1 MLPNDGPRHRS
12 HGATAVTRL
21 HSRFACTLA
30 LAGWAALAGCTGTA
44 AQVQPG
50 GGPPAPRATTP
61 GQGATVLLVSDLHFS
76 PYAAGT
82 DIVRRLRATPTTAWA
97 GILATSTDTAP
108 SAYGNDSNFALLR
121 SAGAAM
127 RAAAPHPAF
136 VVVTGDF
143 LAHRFEQSYKAIF
156 GDTAT
161 AGAAAFAD
169 STMAFMALWMA
180 SVVPSDVPVYPG
192 IGNNDSGCDDYG
204 MDTQFQRSA
213 ARSWA
218 PLAQRGGGAPGFVAA
233 FDSGGYYTARPPAA
247 GVTLVMMNDIYWSR
261 DYDPACGPDRGTAE
275 LAWLG
280 RVLDDTRAANGR
292 AWLAAHIPPG
302 IDIYSTVSYD
312 TLTLMMDTAVA
323 ARYDSTVIANAGT
336 VALQLTGHTH
346 MDEFRVYPAGTGGVP
361 DVGIPAVTPL
371 FYNNPGFLTMRLG
384 PAGEVLDYTAYA
396 LTGASTAAGFP
407 AGWNTLFDFG
417 ATYRQSAV
425 TGASMLSAVSLIA
438 SDSTVRAAWELNYS
452 GGHAGQNP
460 KPSNWVSYWCGIR
473 NLDASSFQA
482 CVQGGAPA
490 GATP

>member
-1 MLPNDGPRHRS
+1 MRPIERSHHRS
-12 HGATAVTRL
+12 RPATTETHLPTRL
-21 HSRFACTLA
+21 ARTLA
-30 LAGWAALAGCTGTA
+30 LAGWAALAGCAGPA
-44 AQVQPG
+44 AQARPG
-50 GGPPAPRATTP
+50 DAGSPAPRPAAP

-82 DIVRRLRATPTTAWA
+82 DIVRRLRSTPTTAWA
-97 GILATSTDTAP
+97 GILATSADTAP
-108 SAYGNDSNFALLR
+108 SPYGKDSNFPLLR

-127 RAAAPHPAF
+127 RTAAPHPAF

-143 LAHRFEQSYKAIF
+143 LAHNFEKSYTDIF

-180 SVVPSDVPVYPG
+180 SVIPSDVPVYPA
-192 IGNNDSGCDDYG
+192 IGNNDSGCNDYG

-247 GVTLVMMNDIYWSR
+247 GVTLVMLNEIYWSR
-261 DYDPACGPDRGTAE
+261 SYDPACGPQRGPAE

-280 RVLDDTRAANGR
+280 RVLDATRAANGR

-302 IDIYSTVSYD
+302 IDIYSSLSGTPV
-312 TLTLMMDTAVA
+312 LMMDTAVA
-323 ARYDSTVIANAGT
+323 ARYDSTVVANAGV

-346 MDEFRVYPAGTGGVP
+346 MNEFRVYPAGAGGVP

-371 FYNNPGFLTMRLG
+371 FYNNPGFMTMRLG
-384 PAGEVLDYTAYA
+384 PSGEALDYTVYA
-396 LTGASTAAGFP
+396 LAGTP
-407 AGWNTLFDFG
+407 AKWGPLFDFG

-425 TGASMLSAVSLIA
+425 TGTSMLSAVALIA
-438 SDSTVRAAWELNYS
+438 SDPTVRAAWELNYS

-460 KPSNWVSYWCGIR
+460 TPANWISYWCGIR

-482 CVQGGAPA
+482 CVQGGAGA
-490 GATP
+490 GSTP

>member
-1 MLPNDGPRHRS
+1 MRSIERPPHRS
-12 HGATAVTRL
+12 HAAIAETRRR
-21 HSRFACTLA
+21 SRLVLA
-30 LAGWAALAGCTGTA
+30 LAGWAALAGCA
-44 AQVQPG
+44 AGQVPPAA
-50 GGPPAPRATTP
+50 GPPAPAP
-61 GQGATVLLVSDLHFS
+61 GQGTTVLLVSDLHFS

-82 DIVRRLRATPTTAWA
+82 DVVRRLRVAPVSAWA
-97 GILATSTDTAP
+97 GILAASADTAP
-108 SAYGNDSNFALLR
+108 SPYGKDSNYALLR

-127 RAAAPHPAF
+127 RAAVPHPAF

-143 LAHRFEQSYKAIF
+143 LAHNFETSYTAIF

-169 STMAFMALWMA
+169 STMAFMALWM
-180 SVVPSDVPVYPG
+180 SSLVPADVPVYPS
-192 IGNNDSGCDDYG
+192 IGNNDSGCGDYG

-247 GVTLVMMNDIYWSR
+247 GVTLVMMNDVYWSR
-261 DYDPACGPDRGTAE
+261 SYDPACGPDRGDAE

-280 RVLDDTRAANGR
+280 HTLDSVRAQRGR

-302 IDIYSTVSYD
+302 IDIYSSLKGTPV
-312 TLTLMMDTAVA
+312 LMMDTSVA
-323 ARYDSTVIANAGT
+323 ARYDSTVLANADV

-346 MDEFRVYPAGTGGVP
+346 MNEFRVYATGAGGVP

-371 FYNNPGFLTMRLG
+371 FYNNPGFLAMRLG
-384 PAGEVLDYTAYA
+384 PSGDVLDYTAYA
-396 LTGASTAAGFP
+396 LTRAQAAPGFP
-407 AGWNTLFDFG
+407 AGWGPLFDFG

-425 TGASMLSAVSLIA
+425 TGAALLSAATLIA
-438 SDSTVRAAWELNYS
+438 RDSTVRAAWERNYS
-452 GGHAGQNP
+452 GGSAGQNP
-460 KPSNWVSYWCGIR
+460 TPSNWISYWCGIR

-482 CVQGGAPA
+482 CLQA
-490 GATP
+490 GAGTEPAR

>member
-1 MLPNDGPRHRS
+1 MRPIERSHHRS
-12 HGATAVTRL
+12 RSATAGTRI
-21 HSRFACTLA
+21 RPRMACALA
-30 LAGWAALAGCTGTA
+30 LLAWGAAVGCATAGTA
-44 AQVQPG
+44 VRAQ
-50 GGPPAPRATTP
+50 A
-61 GQGATVLLVSDLHFS
+61 QGSTVLLVSDIHFS
-76 PYAAGT
+76 PYAAGS
-82 DIVRRLRATPTTAWA
+82 DIVRTLRSTPTTAWA
-97 GILATSTDTAP
+97 GILAASPDTAP
-108 SAYGNDSNFALLR
+108 SPYGKDSNFPLLR

-127 RAAAPHPAF
+127 RAAVPHPAF

-143 LAHRFEQSYKAIF
+143 LAHNFEKSYTDIF

-169 STMAFMALWMA
+169 STMAFMAVWMA
-180 SVVPSDVPVYPG
+180 SLVAPDVPIYPA
-192 IGNNDSGCDDYG
+192 IGNNDSGCGDYG

-247 GVTLVMMNDIYWSR
+247 RVTLVMLNDIYWSR
-261 DYDPACGPDRGTAE
+261 SYDPACGPDQGTRE

-280 RVLDDTRAANGR
+280 RVLDATRAADGR
-292 AWLAAHIPPG
+292 AWLAAHVPPG
-302 IDIYSTVSYD
+302 IDIYSS
-312 TLTLMMDTAVA
+312 LTGTPVLMMDTAVA

-371 FYNNPGFLTMRLG
+371 FYNNPGFMTMRLG
-384 PAGEVLDYTAYA
+384 PSGEVLDYTAYA
-396 LTGASTAAGFP
+396 RAGASTASGFP
-407 AGWNTLFDFG
+407 AGWNTLFAFD

-425 TGASMLSAVSLIA
+425 TGASLRSAAALIA
-438 SDSTVRAAWELNYS
+438 QDTTVRAAWERNYS

-460 KPSNWVSYWCGIR
+460 TPANWVSYWCGIGH
-473 NLDASSFQA
+473 LDASSYQA

-490 GATP
+490 GAGATN